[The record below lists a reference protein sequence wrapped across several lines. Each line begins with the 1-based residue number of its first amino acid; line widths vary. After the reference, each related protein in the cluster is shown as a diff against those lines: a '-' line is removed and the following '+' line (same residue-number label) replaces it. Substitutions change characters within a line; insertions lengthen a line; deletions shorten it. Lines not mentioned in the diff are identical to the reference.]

1 MRETTTMSGTYNW
14 DDLDWSD
21 FARDTA
27 EDDYAE
33 LLDPDATDEQRTAA
47 REKIRARLK
56 RKRKKEKAQAAKCEC
71 GKDSVGDEGLHSDW
85 CPKYI

>member
-56 RKRKKEKAQAAKCEC
+56 
-71 GKDSVGDEGLHSDW
+71 H
-85 CPKYI
+85 